1 MRSRSKPAIHYL
13 GLLTLILF
21 AAINALPANADSA
34 DPPDVVVFCE
44 PTLQHAIGD
53 VGALWRRE
61 TGVPVRIFSAPT
73 ALLIEELSHRPRSD
87 LIIGEATDLM
97 ASALQRELIKA
108 PSGPIWRNRLVV
120 AKRGATLSDSEP
132 APQVDLSTIAGPGPI
147 AIVDID
153 VATAGDDS
161 RRALQ
166 SLGLLERVQKYSIGV
181 VGTEDAAFLLSN
193 GTARLAL
200 LNVTDVAANHGLSV
214 VARFPDE
221 SYPAITYWLAETSA
235 VRSPN
240 AEKFEAFLRAPAAQA
255 VLRANGLEI
264 LP

>member
-1 MRSRSKPAIHYL
+1 LAL
-13 GLLTLILF
+13 ALL
-21 AAINALPANADSA
+21 AAIDTLPANADPA

-44 PTLQHAIGD
+44 PTLHHAIGD
-53 VGALWRRE
+53 VGALWRRQ

-73 ALLIEELSHRPRSD
+73 TLLIEEISHRPRSD
-87 LIIGEATDLM
+87 LIIGEANDLM

-120 AKRGATLSDSEP
+120 AQRGAAPSGSEP

-147 AIVDID
+147 ALVDAG

-166 SLGLLERVQKYSIGV
+166 SLGFLESVQKHSIGV
-181 VGTEDAAFLLSN
+181 VGTEDAAFLLAE
-193 GTARLAL
+193 GTASLAL
-200 LNVTDVAANHGLSV
+200 LNATDVAAHRHLSV